1 MTKAVILAG
10 GRGIRLS
17 PITDSIPK
25 PMMPIGDK
33 PFLYYLLEM
42 LKKNKINEA
51 VICVGYLK
59 DKIMDYFG
67 DGSRFGLRLE
77 YSAEKEFLGTAG
89 ALKLAEGLL
98 PEDFILLYG
107 DSYLPIDYQRLLD
120 SWAKYKS
127 EVKALAVCYDN
138 KPEIAG
144 NNVFLDEAGFIRSYD
159 KHRADKKMNY
169 VEAGVIL
176 FKKDVLKL
184 IPENKAVSLEE
195 DVFPELIKQGSLKG
209 YPVSQRFYDIG
220 TPRRLEEIKGALL

>member
-51 VICVGYLK
+51 VLCVGYLK

-77 YSAEKEFLGTAG
+77 YSAEEEFLGTAG

-98 PEDFILLYG
+98 PEDFILFYG
-107 DSYLPIDYQRLLD
+107 DSYLPIDYQALFD
-120 SWAKYKS
+120 IWAGSKAR
-127 EVKALAVCYDN
+127 ALAVCYDN
-138 KPEIAG
+138 KLEIAG

-184 IPENKAVSLEE
+184 IPEDKAVSLEE
-195 DVFPELIKQGSLKG
+195 DIFPELIKQGSLKG

>member
-51 VICVGYLK
+51 VLCVGYLK
-59 DKIMDYFG
+59 EKIMDYFG

-77 YSAEKEFLGTAG
+77 YSAEEKFLGTAG

-98 PEDFILLYG
+98 PEDF
-107 DSYLPIDYQRLLD
+107 
-120 SWAKYKS
+120 
-127 EVKALAVCYDN
+127 
-138 KPEIAG
+138 
-144 NNVFLDEAGFIRSYD
+144 
-159 KHRADKKMNY
+159 
-169 VEAGVIL
+169 
-176 FKKDVLKL
+176 VLM
-184 IPENKAVSLEE
+184 
-195 DVFPELIKQGSLKG
+195 
-209 YPVSQRFYDIG
+209 Y
-220 TPRRLEEIKGALL
+220 